1 MSVTEPTVVR
11 DTSARPAAGGEVV
24 PLRMTGPLAV
34 AGALVVL
41 AALWFGVG
49 LVYRTPSLLG
59 WATLLV
65 SVPVA
70 AVSSWRAGGARGGP
84 TPRTFWRYVS
94 VGLVLVGCGAMSNAR
109 DNLIGTDR
117 NQHVSGVTSA
127 IYLSGLL
134 VMMIG
139 LLRIPGTRRTGGA
152 WTRFG
157 LDIATVI
164 VTTLTFS
171 WHLVYPRWETWF
183 AGSAGDTWSALSVV
197 GGGFICVFAFV
208 KVAFSGTGPIDR
220 RALHLLALSGAV
232 GAGGGSLA
240 PLLAS
245 RPHLNT
251 AHLILPAT
259 CLVLCLAADRQL
271 RAAGAAP
278 APDRPPGRRLS
289 VMPYAAVVAT
299 GGLLLLSSIQGSP
312 DNVVVAAGAITVT
325 VLVAARQIIALR
337 DNAALLQQLDAR
349 LQDNARLVEQLD
361 SRVRDLHT
369 YQRQLAH
376 QASHD
381 GLTGLANRT
390 VFGDATTAAL
400 HADEARD
407 GAGVSVAVIDL
418 DNFKGIND
426 ELGHAVGDAL
436 LQAVAAVL
444 VARVP
449 AGSTVA
455 RLGGDEYALLLHGTD
470 QAAHERTLTAIATSL
485 RQPLRCAGHDLVV
498 EASIG
503 LAAAR
508 PADTAAELLRRADV
522 AMYEAKN
529 QGKGRFRVYTCA
541 MDQRG
546 AEQAR
551 VAADLRTALDTG
563 QLHLVYQPIVDIVD
577 GSLYGVEALIRWNH
591 PERGPIPPVEFIPA
605 AERTGL
611 IVPLGGWILA
621 EACAQAVRW
630 RRELGAAA
638 PETVSVNVSARQLRE
653 AGFAADVAA
662 ILRRTCLPARH
673 LTVEVT
679 ETAVFD
685 GGAAVDE
692 LHALKALGVTVA
704 LDDFGTGHSS
714 LGLLR
719 TCPVD
724 LLKVDKSFVDTV
736 THGGEH
742 AVIAAALIDI
752 SNGLHLRAVAE
763 GVETAEQAAELQRLG
778 YRYAQGY
785 HYARPMLPDALAL
798 RQSRQPAA
806 A

>member
-1 MSVTEPTVVR
+1 M
-11 DTSARPAAGGEVV
+11 
-24 PLRMTGPLAV
+24 
-34 AGALVVL
+34 
-41 AALWFGVG
+41 
-49 LVYRTPSLLG
+49 
-59 WATLLV
+59 
-65 SVPVA
+65 
-70 AVSSWRAGGARGGP
+70 
-84 TPRTFWRYVS
+84 
-94 VGLVLVGCGAMSNAR
+94 
-109 DNLIGTDR
+109 
-117 NQHVSGVTSA
+117 
-127 IYLSGLL
+127 
-134 VMMIG
+134 
-139 LLRIPGTRRTGGA
+139 
-152 WTRFG
+152 
-157 LDIATVI
+157 
-164 VTTLTFS
+164 
-171 WHLVYPRWETWF
+171 YPRWETWF
-183 AGSAGDTWSALSVV
+183 AGSAGDTWSALTVV
-197 GGGFICVFAFV
+197 GGGFICVFAFI
-208 KVAFSGTGPIDR
+208 KVAFTGTGPIDR
-220 RALHLLALSGAV
+220 RALHLLALTGAV

-251 AHLILPAT
+251 AHLILPAA

-271 RAAGAAP
+271 RAASLAP
-278 APDRPPGRRLS
+278 VPDRLPGRKLS
-289 VMPYAAVVAT
+289 TMPYAAVVAT
-299 GGLLLLSSIQGSP
+299 GGLLLLSSIQDSP
-312 DNVVVAAGAITVT
+312 DNVVVAVAAITVT

-349 LQDNARLVEQLD
+349 LQDNARLVKQLD
-361 SRVRDLHT
+361 SRVRDLHS
-369 YQRQLAH
+369 YQRKLAH

-381 GLTGLANRT
+381 ALTGLANRT
-390 VFGDATTAAL
+390 VFADATTAAL
-400 HADEARD
+400 ATGELA
-407 GAGVSVAVIDL
+407 VSVAVIDL

-436 LQAVAAVL
+436 LQAVGEVL
-444 VARVP
+444 TAHVP

-470 QAAHERTLTAIATSL
+470 QAAHERTLNTITTSL
-485 RQPLRCAGHDLVV
+485 RLPQHCAGHDLVV

-508 PADTAAELLRRADV
+508 PGDTAAELLRRADV

-529 QGKGRFRVYTCA
+529 QGKGRWSSYRPA

-551 VAADLRTALDTG
+551 IAGDLRTALDTG
-563 QLHLVYQPIVDIVD
+563 QLHLVYQPIVDITD

-591 PERGPIPPVEFIPA
+591 PDRGPIPPVDFIPA
-605 AERTGL
+605 AERTGP
-611 IVPLGGWILA
+611 IVPLGAWILA
-621 EACAQAVRW
+621 EACGQAVRW

-653 AGFAADVAA
+653 AGFAAEVAA
-662 ILRRTCLPARH
+662 ILRRTGLPARH

-685 GGAAVDE
+685 GGAALQE

-742 AVIAAALIDI
+742 AVIAAAPIDI

-763 GVETAEQAAELQRLG
+763 GVETAEQAAELRRLG

-785 HYARPMLPDALAL
+785 HYARPLLPDALAL
-798 RQSRQPAA
+798 RQAPVSVH
-806 A
+806 

>member
-1 MSVTEPTVVR
+1 MTVTSTG
-11 DTSARPAAGGEVV
+11 RPGGEVT
-24 PLRMTGPLAV
+24 PLRVTAPLAIT
-34 AGALVVL
+34 AGLVVL
-41 AALWFGVG
+41 AAIWFGIG
-49 LVYRTPSLLG
+49 LVVRTPGLLG
-59 WATLLV
+59 WTTLLI

-70 AVSSWRAGGARGGP
+70 AVSSWRAGAPHPGSA
-84 TPRTFWRYVS
+84 PRTFWRYVS
-94 VGLVLVGCGAMSNAR
+94 VGLLLVGAGAMSNAR
-109 DNLIGTDR
+109 DNLAGDDR

-139 LLRIPGTRRTGGA
+139 LLRIPGIRRTGGA

-164 VTTLTFS
+164 VTTLTFA

-183 AGSAGDTWSALSVV
+183 AGSAGDTWSALTVV
-197 GGGFICVFAFV
+197 GGGFICVFAFI
-208 KVAFSGTGPIDR
+208 KVAFTGTGPIDR
-220 RALHLLALSGAV
+220 RALHLLALTGAV

-245 RPHLNT
+245 KPHLNT

-271 RAAGAAP
+271 RAAGAPP

-299 GGLLLLSSIQGSP
+299 GALLLLSTIQGSP
-312 DNVVVAAGAITVT
+312 DVVIVAIGAIIVT

-361 SRVRDLHT
+361 SRLRDLHT
-369 YQRQLAH
+369 YQRKLAH
-376 QASHD
+376 QAGHD
-381 GLTGLANRT
+381 ALTGLANRT
-390 VFGDATTAAL
+390 VFGEATTSAL
-400 HADEARD
+400 
-407 GAGVSVAVIDL
+407 GGVPAGLSVAVIDL

-426 ELGHAVGDAL
+426 QLGHAVGDAL
-436 LQAVAAVL
+436 LQAVAEIL
-444 VARVP
+444 TTHTP

-470 QAAHERTLTAIATSL
+470 QAAVLNTITGSL
-485 RQPLRCAGHDLVV
+485 RRPLHAAGHDLIV

-508 PADTAAELLRRADV
+508 PADTAADLLRRADV
-522 AMYEAKN
+522 AMYESKN
-529 QGKGRFRVYTCA
+529 QGKGRWSVYTDE

-551 VAADLRTALDTG
+551 IAADLRTALDTG
-563 QLHLVYQPIVDIVD
+563 QLHLVYQPIVDITD
-577 GSLYGVEALIRWNH
+577 GSLYGVEALVRWNH
-591 PERGPIPPVEFIPA
+591 PARGPIPPIDFIPA

-611 IVPLGGWILA
+611 IVPLGAWILA
-621 EACAQAVRW
+621 EACTQAARW
-630 RRELGAAA
+630 QSRLGAAA
-638 PETVSVNVSARQLRE
+638 PAIVSVNVSARQLRE
-653 AGFAADVAA
+653 ASFAADVAA
-662 ILRRTCLPARH
+662 VLQRTGLPPQH
-673 LTVEVT
+673 LTIEVT

-685 GGAAVDE
+685 GGTAVDA
-692 LHALKALGVTVA
+692 LHALKDLGVTVA

-763 GVETAEQAAELQRLG
+763 GVETAEQAAELRRLG

-785 HYARPMLPDALAL
+785 HYARPLLPADLELHHLPHADELVEA
-798 RQSRQPAA
+798 
-806 A
+806 

>member
-1 MSVTEPTVVR
+1 MNVTSPPSDGSVT
-11 DTSARPAAGGEVV
+11 
-24 PLRMTGPLAV
+24 PLRPTAPLAIT
-34 AGALVVL
+34 AGLVVV
-41 AALWFGVG
+41 AALWFAVG
-49 LVYRTPSLLG
+49 LVYRTPALLG
-59 WATLLV
+59 WSTLLV

-70 AVSSWRAGGARGGP
+70 AASSWRAGGP
-84 TPRTFWRYVS
+84 QRTFWRYVS

-109 DNLIGTDR
+109 DNLDGVDR

-139 LLRIPGTRRTGGA
+139 LLRIPGIRRTGGA

-164 VTTLTFS
+164 VTTITFA
-171 WHLVYPRWETWF
+171 WHLVYPRWESWF
-183 AGSAGDTWSALSVV
+183 AGSAGDTWSALTVV

-208 KVAFSGTGPIDR
+208 KVAFTGTGPIDR
-220 RALHLLALSGAV
+220 RALHLLGLTGAV

-251 AHLILPAT
+251 GHVILPAV
-259 CLVLCLAADRQL
+259 CLVLCLAADRQV
-271 RAAGAAP
+271 RALGVP
-278 APDRPPGRRLS
+278 PPPDRPPGRRLS

-299 GGLLLLSSIQGSP
+299 GALLLVSTIQDSA
-312 DNVVVAAGAITVT
+312 DVVVVAVGAITVT

-349 LQDNARLVEQLD
+349 LHDNARLVKQLD
-361 SRVRDLHT
+361 SRLRDLHSF
-369 YQRQLAH
+369 QRKLAH
-376 QASHD
+376 QAGHD
-381 GLTGLANRT
+381 ALTGLANRT
-390 VFGDATTAAL
+390 VFAEATTTAL
-400 HADEARD
+400 SGGSVAL
-407 GAGVSVAVIDL
+407 SVAVIDL

-426 ELGHAVGDAL
+426 QLGHAVGDAL

-444 VARVP
+444 TAHVP

-470 QAAHERTLTAIATSL
+470 QAAHESALNTLTAEL
-485 RQPLRCAGHDLVV
+485 RRPLQAAGHDLVV

-503 LAAAR
+503 LAGAR
-508 PADTAAELLRRADV
+508 PGDTAAELLRRADV

-529 QGKGRFRVYTCA
+529 QGKGRFSVYTSA

-563 QLHLVYQPIVDIVD
+563 QLHLVYQPIVDITD
-577 GSLYGVEALIRWNH
+577 GSLYGVEALVRWNH
-591 PERGPIPPVEFIPA
+591 PERGPISPAEFIPA

-611 IVPLGGWILA
+611 IVPLGAWILA
-621 EACAQAVRW
+621 EACTQAARW
-630 RRELGAAA
+630 QFELGPDA
-638 PETVSVNVSARQLRE
+638 PAIVSVNVSARQLRE

-662 ILRRTCLPARH
+662 VLRRTGLPAHR
-673 LTVEVT
+673 LTIEVT

-685 GGAAVDE
+685 GGTAVE
-692 LHALKALGVTVA
+692 TLHALKALGVAVA

-763 GVETAEQAAELQRLG
+763 GVETAEQAAELRRLG

-785 HYARPMLPDALAL
+785 HYARPLLPDDLERHAL
-798 RQSRQPAA
+798 RRPAHA
-806 A
+806 

>member
-1 MSVTEPTVVR
+1 VAPPRV
-11 DTSARPAAGGEVV
+11 
-24 PLRMTGPLAV
+24 TGPLAV
-34 AGALVVL
+34 TAALLVL
-41 AALWFGVG
+41 ATLWFGVG
-49 LVYRTPSLLG
+49 LLHRTPALLG
-59 WATLLV
+59 WATLLG

-70 AVSSWRAGGARGGP
+70 AVSSWRAGGPRGGHP
-84 TPRTFWRYVS
+84 ARTFWRYVS
-94 VGLVLVGCGAMSNAR
+94 VGLVLVGCGAVSNAH
-109 DNLIGTDR
+109 DNLVGADR
-117 NQHVSGVTSA
+117 NQHVSAVTSA

-139 LLRIPGTRRTGGA
+139 LLRIPGTRRSRAA

-164 VTTLTFS
+164 VTTLTFA
-171 WHLVYPRWETWF
+171 WHLVYPGWQTWF
-183 AGSAGDTWSALSVV
+183 AGNAGDMWSVLSVF
-197 GGGFICVFAFV
+197 GGGFICVFAFI
-208 KVAFSGTGPIDR
+208 KVAFTGTGPIDR
-220 RALHLLALSGAV
+220 RSLHLLALTGAV

-240 PLLAS
+240 PLLAT

-251 AHLILPAT
+251 GHLILPAV
-259 CLVLCLAADRQL
+259 CLVLCLAADRQM
-271 RAAGAAP
+271 RAARAAP
-278 APDRPPGRRLS
+278 PADRPPGRRLS
-289 VMPYAAVVAT
+289 TMPYAAVVAT
-299 GGLLLLSSIQGSP
+299 GGLLLLSSIQDSP
-312 DNVVVAAGAITVT
+312 DNVVVAVGAIIVT

-369 YQRQLAH
+369 YQRELAH

-381 GLTGLANRT
+381 ALTGLANRT
-390 VFGDATTAAL
+390 VLADVTTAAL
-400 HADEARD
+400 
-407 GAGVSVAVIDL
+407 AGGTGISVVVIDL

-436 LQAVAAVL
+436 LQAVAVVL
-444 VARVP
+444 TARVP

-470 QAAHERTLTAIATSL
+470 QSAHEQTLTVITTAL
-485 RQPLRCAGHDLVV
+485 RQPLHCAGHDLVV

-503 LAAAR
+503 LAPAR
-508 PADTAAELLRRADV
+508 PGDTAAELLRRADV
-522 AMYEAKN
+522 AMYEAKH
-529 QGKGRFRVYTCA
+529 QGKGRLRVYTCA

-563 QLHLVYQPIVDIVD
+563 QLHLVYQPIVDIID
-577 GSLYGVEALIRWNH
+577 GTLYGVEALVRWDH
-591 PERGPIPPVEFIPA
+591 PDRGPIPPADFIPA

-611 IVPLGGWILA
+611 IVPLGAWILA
-621 EACAQAVRW
+621 EACAQAARW
-630 RRELGAAA
+630 RRELGPAA
-638 PETVSVNVSARQLRE
+638 PGTVSVNVSPRQLRE

-662 ILRRTCLPARH
+662 TLRRAGLPARH

-685 GGAAVDE
+685 GGAGLNE

-724 LLKVDKSFVDTV
+724 VLKVDKSFVDTV

-763 GVETAEQAAELQRLG
+763 GVETAEQAAELRRLG

-785 HYARPMLPDALAL
+785 HYARPLLPDALAL
-798 RQSRQPAA
+798 RQAPQPAA

>member
-1 MSVTEPTVVR
+1 
-11 DTSARPAAGGEVV
+11 
-24 PLRMTGPLAV
+24 
-34 AGALVVL
+34 
-41 AALWFGVG
+41 
-49 LVYRTPSLLG
+49 
-59 WATLLV
+59 
-65 SVPVA
+65 
-70 AVSSWRAGGARGGP
+70 
-84 TPRTFWRYVS
+84 
-94 VGLVLVGCGAMSNAR
+94 
-109 DNLIGTDR
+109 
-117 NQHVSGVTSA
+117 
-127 IYLSGLL
+127 
-134 VMMIG
+134 MMIG
-139 LLRIPGTRRTGGA
+139 LLRIPGIRRTGAA

-164 VTTLTFS
+164 VTTLTFA

-183 AGSAGDTWSALSVV
+183 AGSAGGTWSALAVV
-197 GGGFICVFAFV
+197 AGGFICVFAFI
-208 KVAFSGTGPIDR
+208 KVAFTGTGPIDR
-220 RALHLLALSGAV
+220 RALHLLALTGAV

-245 RPHLNT
+245 RPHLN
-251 AHLILPAT
+251 AGHLILPAT

-271 RAAGAAP
+271 RAAGVPP
-278 APDRPPGRRLS
+278 APVPLPGRRLS

-299 GGLLLLSSIQGSP
+299 GGLLLVSAVQGTP
-312 DNVVVAAGAITVT
+312 DHVVVAAGAVTVT

-349 LQDNARLVEQLD
+349 LHDNARLVRQLD
-361 SRVRDLHT
+361 SRLRDLHT
-369 YQRQLAH
+369 YQRKLAH

-381 GLTGLANRT
+381 ALTGLANRT
-390 VFGDATTAAL
+390 VFGSATTDALARMADGTAA
-400 HADEARD
+400 
-407 GAGVSVAVIDL
+407 SVAVIDL

-436 LQAVAAVL
+436 LRAAAEVL
-444 VARVP
+444 TGCVP
-449 AGSTVA
+449 PGSTVA
-455 RLGGDEYALLLHGTD
+455 RLGGDEYALLLRGTD
-470 QAAHERTLTAIATSL
+470 HERTLHTITTAL
-485 RQPLRCAGHDLVV
+485 RRPLHCAGHDLVV

-503 LAAAR
+503 LAPAR
-508 PADTAAELLRRADV
+508 PGDTAAELLRRADV
-522 AMYEAKN
+522 AMYEAKH

-563 QLHLVYQPIVDIVD
+563 QLHLVYQPIVDITD
-577 GSLYGVEALIRWNH
+577 GSLHGVEALVRWDH
-591 PERGPIPPVEFIPA
+591 PERGPVPPAEFIPA

-630 RRELGAAA
+630 QRRLGAAA

-653 AGFAADVAA
+653 AGFADDVAA
-662 ILRRTCLPARH
+662 VLHRTGLPARH

-685 GGAAVDE
+685 GGAAVDA
-692 LHALKALGVTVA
+692 LRALKDLGVAVA

-763 GVETAEQAAELQRLG
+763 GVETAEQAAELRRLG

-785 HYARPMLPDALAL
+785 HYARPLPPDAVTAL
-798 RQSRQPAA
+798 QTPAPAA